1 MKGQKSTIVTLE
13 VAVNIRG
20 FCNKCGITI
29 SDHALAYPIVGAS
42 MDKNGDYAIVL
53 NNRLAEPQKR
63 VVLASILA
71 ICLEARRRVDC
82 LMTECLDDDLAML
95 TRRLLMPEKSFRAEY
110 SRLEYLGCLRLSALA
125 VQFDVPLN
133 EVLAR
138 IHDLD
143 LT

>member
-1 MKGQKSTIVTLE
+1 MKGQKSTIVTHE

-71 ICLEARRRVDC
+71 ICLEARRRVD
-82 LMTECLDDDLAML
+82 
-95 TRRLLMPEKSFRAEY
+95 
-110 SRLEYLGCLRLSALA
+110 
-125 VQFDVPLN
+125 
-133 EVLAR
+133 
-138 IHDLD
+138 
-143 LT
+143 